1 MNCRAFYR
9 HNFICPRNSQTLCKF
24 LDCHYYFGGRQS
36 YGYVRHKSCFNPL
49 CLQWFISMANHLQ
62 TFLGIL
68 SKAVWLCRAGWRRG
82 GKKDTMDVLMMLLGL
97 QVRKWKIR
105 WSSRRRGQR
114 TVQEASLS
122 LPMGHASPN
131 QRLNRRTRGRRK
143 IEEVT

>member
-36 YGYVRHKSCFNPL
+36 YGYVRHKSCFSPL

-68 SKAVWLCRAGWRRG
+68 SKAVWLCRAGWRRE
-82 GKKDTMDVLMMLLGL
+82 GKKTLWMFWWCFWGC
-97 QVRKWKIR
+97 KWENGK
-105 WSSRRRGQR
+105 SDGVAGERGQR
-114 TVQEASLS
+114 TVQEVSLS